1 MANTITG
8 LIPDIYRAFDT
19 VSRELVGLIPAV
31 TLDAD
36 AARAAVG
43 QEVVSFRTRAAAAQ
57 DMIAGLDVP
66 NAGDQTVDPDSMTIS
81 KSRFVP
87 IRWTG
92 EEERSLASGHTAS
105 RIRVDQIA
113 QAMRTLANEME
124 SDLGALYISASR
136 AYGNPAAVP
145 FATAGDYTDA
155 ASVRQ
160 ILADNG
166 APLND
171 LSLILNTN
179 AGTNFRGKQA
189 QANVAGTD
197 SIMRQGVLLDAN
209 GFALRESAQIAAH
222 TAGTAV
228 GATVNNAGYAVGAT
242 VLTLSAA
249 GAGTILAGDV
259 VTFAGDSNKYV
270 VASGDAD
277 VSGGGT
283 ITLAAP
289 GLRVAMSAATKAITV
304 VAGGPRMMAFP
315 RSSIVLAARLP
326 SLPADGDR
334 AVDRMTV
341 TDPVSG
347 LSFEVAMY
355 AGFRQ
360 MTWTIG
366 AAWGVKNFKPAH
378 TALLL
383 GA

>member
-8 LIPDIYRAFDT
+8 LIPDLYKAFDV
-19 VSRELVGLIPAV
+19 VSRELVGFVPAV

-36 AARAAVG
+36 AARVAVG
-43 QEVVSFRTRAAAAQ
+43 QNVTSFRTRAAAAQ
-57 DMIAGLDVP
+57 DMTPGLEVP
-66 NAGDQTVDPDSMTIS
+66 DAGDQTVDPDNMTIT

-92 EEERSLASGHTAS
+92 EEERSLSNGHTAA

-113 QAMRTLANEME
+113 QAMRTLTNEME
-124 SDLGALYISASR
+124 ADLAGLYVGASR
-136 AYGNPAAVP
+136 AYGDPAAVP
-145 FATAGDYTDA
+145 FATPGDYSDA
-155 ASVRQ
+155 ANVRQ

-166 APLND
+166 APMSD
-171 LSLILNTN
+171 MSLVLNTN

-189 QANVAGTD
+189 QANVQGSD

-209 GFALRESAQIAAH
+209 GFALRESAQIKTH
-222 TAGTAV
+222 TKGTAA
-228 GATVNNAGYAVGAT
+228 GATTNAAGYAVGAT
-242 VLTLSAA
+242 VITLAAA
-249 GAGTILAGDV
+249 GTGTLVAGDV

-270 VASGDAD
+270 IASGDTNVAD
-277 VSGGGT
+277 GGT

-304 VAGGPRMMAFP
+304 VNGGPRMLAFP
-315 RSSIVLAARLP
+315 RSAIVLAARLP
-326 SLPADGDR
+326 SLPADGDK
-334 AVDRMTV
+334 AIDRMTI
-341 TDPVSG
+341 TDPVSN

-355 AGFRQ
+355 PGFRQ

-378 TALLL
+378 TAVLL